1 MKEVLKMQYE
11 QLLEIHKSYFTVLL
25 HMLAIYLAIM
35 GWCGKVVY
43 ESKHKLNEGNQE
55 STFPLLAVFAV
66 IVSVLFFIGLWF
78 GKQDAIGREKQISDV
93 ARQLEI
99 EPIGVK
105 LFKNVIQTM
114 IVGTLVF
121 IVIWIGLFIKGIVR

>member
-1 MKEVLKMQYE
+1 MKEILKMQYE

-55 STFPLLAVFAV
+55 STFLLLEVFAV
-66 IVSVLFFIGLWF
+66 IVSVLFFTGLEF
-78 GKQDAIGREKQISDV
+78 GKRDANKREQQIINV
-93 ARQLEI
+93 ARQL
-99 EPIGVK
+99 
-105 LFKNVIQTM
+105 
-114 IVGTLVF
+114 
-121 IVIWIGLFIKGIVR
+121 